1 MKTSKNTIELQIKK
15 QIDSREIAP
24 SRDLWAE
31 IESKTQNPEVAQT
44 KKINWFLVAA
54 CLLLLVSLGTALIM
68 NEDEKPAV
76 ILAEKEVS
84 KPIKNEK
91 TEDKIFTKTKIA
103 TAKTEVL
110 QKTMETVFAEK
121 NENILPVSKEFKPE
135 ILPSNEVKIQ
145 IPVLPAEKILAKTDS
160 AKVQKRKKYVDPS
173 TLLFSVE
180 HKDAI
185 EQTKDGSN
193 VAKIDLNA
201 K

>member
-1 MKTSKNTIELQIKK
+1 MKTSKHTFEFEIKK

-24 SRDLWAE
+24 SRDLWAS
-31 IESKTQNPEVAQT
+31 IEAQTQNQEVIQT

-54 CLLLLVSLGTALIM
+54 CTLLLVSLGTALVI
-68 NEDEKPAV
+68 NEDEKPTLMIAQKEDFKQNKNKN
-76 ILAEKEVS
+76 AEQ
-84 KPIKNEK
+84 KPASEIK
-91 TEDKIFTKTKIA
+91 TDKVKPTFSTANTK
-103 TAKTEVL
+103 V
-110 QKTMETVFAEK
+110 VFAEK
-121 NENILPVSKEFKPE
+121 KKNIIPAPRELRTE
-135 ILPSNEVKIQ
+135 ILPSNETKMQ
-145 IPVLPAEKILAKTDS
+145 IPVLQADKILAKTDS

-193 VAKIDLNA
+193 VAKIDLNS